1 MTRSHLLRW
10 LRTPDVQPGRR
21 GCWNMDRIARI
32 GAAVLGAVLLAS
44 ATACGGSGRRPR
56 PGAPAA
62 GPTEILF
69 VPHQPLTGP
78 AAAGYSK
85 ISAATKAYFAH
96 VNANGGV
103 NGRKITYK
111 IMDDGYNPANT
122 QQVVRQLVLQ
132 DKVFAILGG
141 LGTPTHTGVLDFLN
155 TNKVPDLF
163 VASGS
168 LSWNQPSKYP
178 NTFGYNPDYTLEG
191 KVLANYVQ
199 ANFAGQK
206 VCVFGQHDDFGADG
220 LKGVQTVLGQSGVA
234 HSETYDVT
242 NTNVAPAIGALKA
255 AGCGVTISFSV
266 PGFTAL
272 ALGTAAQIGF
282 RTQWVVSNVG
292 ADYMTLSGL
301 LKAAAPTLLQNLIST
316 NYLPSVDDATNPV
329 IALFRRLNDQQHRAA
344 PFDGNV
350 AYGFSVGYLFVQA
363 LLAAGKDLTRQSI
376 VQAVEK
382 GGVNGPGLAPLRAR
396 KADHS
401 GYGGLQMGKVQ
412 GGKQLL
418 FGPVYTTD
426 DASGPVTQLSGTP
439 AAPPANGIPT

>member
-1 MTRSHLLRW
+1 MTRSRPLPR
-10 LRTPDVQPGRR
+10 LRTPRYPAPRR
-21 GCWNMDRIARI
+21 GCRSMVRIARQGMAVLTTVVLMAA
-32 GAAVLGAVLLAS
+32 GAACSSGSSKSPSAS
-44 ATACGGSGRRPR
+44 APGVTA
-56 PGAPAA
+56 
-62 GPTEILF
+62 TEIL
-69 VPHQPLTGP
+69 VGTHQPLTGP

-122 QQVVRQLVLQ
+122 QQGVRQLGLQ

-168 LSWNQPSKYP
+168 LKWNQPSKYP

-242 NTNVAPAIGALKA
+242 NTNVPPAIGALKA
-255 AGCGVTISFSV
+255 AGCGVMVSFSV

-272 ALGTAAQIGF
+272 ALGTAARIGF
-282 RTQWVVSNVG
+282 KTQWVVSNVG

-301 LKAAAPTLLQNLIST
+301 LKAAGTPLLEGMLST
-316 NYLPSVDDATNPV
+316 SYLPSADDTANPWV
-329 IALFRRLNDQQHRAA
+329 AEVRKRNDHDNNNA
-344 PFDGNV
+344 PFRGNV
-350 AYGFSVGYLFVQA
+350 DYGVLG
-363 LLAAGKDLTRQSI
+363 R
-376 VQAVEK
+376 E
-382 GGVNGPGLAPLRAR
+382 
-396 KADHS
+396 
-401 GYGGLQMGKVQ
+401 
-412 GGKQLL
+412 
-418 FGPVYTTD
+418 PV
-426 DASGPVTQLSGTP
+426 
-439 AAPPANGIPT
+439 